1 MNKGSDDLG
10 GTPILDT
17 SALSMLR
24 NFLNNVNIFVDCS
37 FETISIHNGLG
48 VKFMEK
54 TFLMV
59 KPDGV
64 QRNLIGEI
72 VARFERKG
80 FHLAG
85 AKLMIISEELASE
98 HYGEHKERPFFGE
111 LVSFITSGPV
121 FAMVWQGENVISTA
135 RQMMG
140 STNPKD
146 AAPGTIRGDF
156 GLTVGKNVI
165 HGSDSPASA
174 DREIGLFFKESEL
187 VEYSKL
193 INEWIY

>member
-1 MNKGSDDLG
+1 
-10 GTPILDT
+10 
-17 SALSMLR
+17 
-24 NFLNNVNIFVDCS
+24 
-37 FETISIHNGLG
+37 
-48 VKFMEK
+48 MEK

-72 VARFERKG
+72 VSRFEQKG
-80 FHLAG
+80 FQLVG
-85 AKLMIISEELASE
+85 AKLMSISKELAEE

-111 LVSFITSGPV
+111 LVDFITSGPV
-121 FAMVWQGENVISTA
+121 FAMIWEGENVITTA

-156 GLTVGKNVI
+156 GVTVGKNII
-165 HGSDSPASA
+165 HGSDSPESA
-174 DREIGLFFKESEL
+174 VREIGLFFNNEEL
-187 VEYSKL
+187 VQYDKL
-193 INEWIY
+193 MNQWIY

>member
-1 MNKGSDDLG
+1 
-10 GTPILDT
+10 
-17 SALSMLR
+17 
-24 NFLNNVNIFVDCS
+24 
-37 FETISIHNGLG
+37 
-48 VKFMEK
+48 MES

-72 VARFERKG
+72 VSRFERKG
-80 FHLAG
+80 FQLLG
-85 AKLMIISEELASE
+85 AKLMSIPTELAE
-98 HYGEHKERPFFGE
+98 QHYSEHKERPFFGE
-111 LVSFITSGPV
+111 LVDFITSGPV

-165 HGSDSPASA
+165 HGSDSIESA
-174 DREIGLFFKESEL
+174 AREIGLFFSKSEL
-187 VEYSKL
+187 AEYSKL
-193 INEWIY
+193 VNEWIY

>member
-1 MNKGSDDLG
+1 
-10 GTPILDT
+10 
-17 SALSMLR
+17 
-24 NFLNNVNIFVDCS
+24 
-37 FETISIHNGLG
+37 
-48 VKFMEK
+48 MEK

-72 VARFERKG
+72 VARFEKKG
-80 FHLAG
+80 FQLVG
-85 AKLMIISEELASE
+85 GKLMSISKELAE
-98 HYGEHKERPFFGE
+98 QHYGEHKERPFFGE
-111 LVSFITSGPV
+111 LVDFITSGPV
-121 FAMVWQGENVISTA
+121 FAMVWEGENVIATA

-140 STNPKD
+140 ATNPKD

-156 GLTVGKNVI
+156 AATVGKNII

-174 DREIGLFFKESEL
+174 EREIGLFFNQAEL

-193 INEWIY
+193 MNEWIN